1 MSLQHSI
8 EAVKL
13 KLKVQGRGESCELK
27 DLPEAVEEDKN
38 ETESPAGASVAGAS
52 KDTITRDE
60 VFGVMEEFGHVSSRP
75 TPD

>member
-1 MSLQHSI
+1 M
-8 EAVKL
+8 
-13 KLKVQGRGESCELK
+13 KVQARGESCELK
-27 DLPEAVEEDKN
+27 DLPEAVEDKN